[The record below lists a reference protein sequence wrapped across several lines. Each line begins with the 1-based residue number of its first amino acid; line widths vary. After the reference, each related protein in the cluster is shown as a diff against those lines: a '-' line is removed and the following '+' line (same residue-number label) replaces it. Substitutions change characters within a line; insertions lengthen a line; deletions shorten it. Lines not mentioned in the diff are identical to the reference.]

1 MYVLNT
7 QERTIKRFSNTDL
20 SIWVNELIKYNRSLK
35 SYVFMSS
42 KKEATK
48 FITKQLKANN
58 GWKRL
63 GKTIYGVLCSGY
75 CYRAIDNPI

>member
-7 QERTIKRFSNTDL
+7 QERTIKRFSNKDL

-63 GKTIYGVLCSGY
+63 GKAIYGILCSGY
-75 CYRAIDNPI
+75 CYGTIDNPI

>member
-7 QERTIKRFSNTDL
+7 QERTIKRFSNKDL
-20 SIWVNELIKYNRSLK
+20 SVWVNELIKYNRSLK

-63 GKTIYGVLCSGY
+63 WKAIYGVLCSGY
-75 CYRAIDNPI
+75 SYGIANNPI

>member
-48 FITKQLKANN
+48 FITKQLKANY

-63 GKTIYGVLCSGY
+63 GKVIYGVLCSGY
-75 CYRAIDNPI
+75 CYRATDNPI

>member
-7 QERTIKRFSNTDL
+7 QERTIKRFSNKDL

-35 SYVFMSS
+35 SYLFMST

-58 GWKRL
+58 G
-63 GKTIYGVLCSGY
+63 
-75 CYRAIDNPI
+75 